1 MPSVPTSAVTRLVWQ
16 KPLTIVSRN
25 VPVSVGGSGLL
36 LSRVEKQK
44 EKTVGGQTCVCVCVC
59 LFVCVFVCMCVCVK
73 LSLPLLSLSQ
83 THANTHTH
91 PVCLSLTHRHTHPLS
106 VSLSVSHRH
115 THGHTATIATHYA
128 NVTKQ
133 PTSCAEYLENNPPG
147 RLIDGNPPKK
157 GVTDKDSQLPSSSP
171 HPGIITA
178 IVLGVLCL
186 GGVMGAASLL
196 YWRFKS
202 RSQNY
207 HPAPRNDGDADG
219 RGDGADVRG
228 DDGHNDEVRV

>member
-1 MPSVPTSAVTRLVWQ
+1 MCLCVCVFV
-16 KPLTIVSRN
+16 
-25 VPVSVGGSGLL
+25 
-36 LSRVEKQK
+36 
-44 EKTVGGQTCVCVCVC
+44 CVCVCVY
-59 LFVCVFVCMCVCVK
+59 VCVCEIV
-73 LSLPLLSLSQ
+73 SPSSLSLSN
-83 THANTHTH
+83 TCKHTHTPCLSVSH
-91 PVCLSLTHRHTHPLS
+91 TQTQTLSVSLSLTHRHTHPLS